1 MLQTTIWGVPDVGT
15 KVWELKMVMCA
26 EKYHGWCQK
35 KAILAL
41 GFPNKVWGTY
51 VPALIENT
59 L

>member
-1 MLQTTIWGVPDVGT
+1 MLVGT